1 MKRSSIHLAVPP
13 PWVNSRHEAIQRE
26 RELDRKIAYTY
37 ATDYGEPADID
48 CPEVIVGAIAAY
60 LTLAAMIIALT

>member
-1 MKRSSIHLAVPP
+1 MKRSVIHLPVPP

-26 RELDRKIAYTY
+26 RELEHRIAYTY

-48 CPEVIVGAIAAY
+48 FPEVVVGAVTAY
-60 LTLAAMIIALT
+60 LVIVVLIIIL

>member
-1 MKRSSIHLAVPP
+1 MKRNVIHLPVPP
-13 PWVNSRHEAIQRE
+13 PWVNSRHEAIRRE

-37 ATDYGEPADID
+37 ATDYGDPTDID
-48 CPEVIVGAIAAY
+48 FPDIVVGAIAAY

>member
-26 RELDRKIAYTY
+26 RELDRRIAYNY

-48 CPEVIVGAIAAY
+48 FPEVVVGAVTAY
-60 LTLAAMIIALT
+60 LVIAVLIIIL

>member
-26 RELDRKIAYTY
+26 RELDRRIAYNY
-37 ATDYGEPADID
+37 ATDYGEPVDID
-48 CPEVIVGAIAAY
+48 FPEIVVGAIAAY

>member
-1 MKRSSIHLAVPP
+1 MKRSVIHLPVPP

-26 RELDRKIAYTY
+26 RELDRRIAYTY
-37 ATDYGEPADID
+37 ATDYGESADID
-48 CPEVIVGAIAAY
+48 WPEVIVGAIAAY

>member
-13 PWVNSRHEAIQRE
+13 PWVNSRYETIQRE
-26 RELDRKIAYTY
+26 QELDRRIRYEY

-48 CPEVIVGAIAAY
+48 WPEVIVGAIAAY
-60 LTLAAMIIALT
+60 LALAVMIIALT